1 MFGLG
6 TGGDLHSLA
15 APPALVFSGA
25 IMATDISLPLQPAR
39 DGLGTGGRVRLGTLV
54 AIRWFAILG
63 QLSALFFTRF
73 GLGYEFP
80 LGWTLGAVAASALV
94 NLWASRR
101 GRASA
106 RLSDRGAAAYLAF
119 DLVELAA
126 LLYLTGGLTN
136 PFAILILAPVTVS
149 AATLS
154 RGSTAALAVLSVGV
168 VILLSLWHLPLPWP
182 TPGFTLEPV
191 FILGLAVALS
201 LSTLFVAIYVFSV
214 AEEARRMSDAL
225 SATHMALDREQ
236 RVSALGALAAAAA
249 HELGSPLGTIA
260 VVAKELARDLP
271 EGSPL
276 AADVQLLL
284 SQSERCRTILAGLA
298 AKPEVGGGAPFDR
311 MPVKALIETAAAPHQ
326 RPGVALTVEERVI
339 GAAAG
344 ALPPVVPRRPEILH
358 GLGTLLQNAI
368 EFAQTRVQVTALW
381 QADRLTLTIADDG
394 PGFPPELMGQLGEPY
409 LSGGDQ
415 GRGGEHMGL
424 GIFIAETLL
433 ARTGGRVSLAN
444 RREGGAEVT
453 IAWPRA
459 LLEAPE

>member
-1 MFGLG
+1 M
-6 TGGDLHSLA
+6 TA
-15 APPALVFSGA
+15 N
-25 IMATDISLPLQPAR
+25 ISVRPVR
-39 DGLGTGGRVRLGTLV
+39 HGIGMGGRVRLGTLV
-54 AIRWFAILG
+54 AIRWVAILG

-80 LGWTLGAVAASALV
+80 LAWTLGAVGASALV

-106 RLSDRGAAAYLAF
+106 RLSDRGAALYLAF
-119 DLVELAA
+119 DLVELAT

-136 PFAILILAPVTVS
+136 PFSILILAPVTVS

-154 RGSTAALAVLSVGV
+154 RGSTAALAALAVGIV
-168 VILLSLWHLPLPWP
+168 VVLSLWHLPLPWP

-249 HELGSPLGTIA
+249 HELGSPLSTIA
-260 VVAKELARDLP
+260 VVAKELAHDLP
-271 EGSPL
+271 EDSPL

-311 MPVKALIETAAAPHQ
+311 MPIKALIETAAAAHL
-326 RPGVALTVEERVI
+326 RPGVALTVEERVA
-339 GAAAG
+339 GAAG
-344 ALPPVVPRRPEILH
+344 GLPPVVPRRPEILH

-368 EFAQTRVQVTALW
+368 EFARTRVQVTALW
-381 QADRLTLTIADDG
+381 QADRLILTIADDG
-394 PGFPPELMGQLGEPY
+394 PGFPPELIGHLGEPY

-415 GRGGEHMGL
+415 GRNGEHMGL

-433 ARTGGRVSLAN
+433 ARTGGQVSLAN
-444 RREGGAEVT
+444 RRQGGAEVT
-453 IAWPRA
+453 VVWPRA